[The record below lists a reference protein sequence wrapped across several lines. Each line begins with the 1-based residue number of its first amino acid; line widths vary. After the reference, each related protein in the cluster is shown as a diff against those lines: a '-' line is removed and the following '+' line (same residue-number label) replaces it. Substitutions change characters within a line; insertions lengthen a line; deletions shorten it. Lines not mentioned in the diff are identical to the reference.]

1 MHQQCGQYTDGMGAD
16 DDQARRPYR
25 QTRRAEMTAQTR
37 ARIREAARALLLDR
51 GYAGT
56 SMRAVAEHAGVGVRT
71 VYDCYPTKTD
81 LLKQVVEAAIV
92 GDAAPVPASGRD
104 WFQAVL
110 DERDPVRR
118 AELLASASTRL
129 HARTAGLF
137 AVARNA
143 AADDED
149 AARLWRAGKAGHRAD
164 CERFARAVVG
174 DDEPALG
181 SLTAT
186 LYILIGPETFTL
198 LTGELGFTPQNYEQ
212 WLGRQ
217 LAITFA
223 NVS

>member
-1 MHQQCGQYTDGMGAD
+1 MGAD
-16 DDQARRPYR
+16 DDPGRRPYR

-92 GDAAPVPASGRD
+92 GDASPVPASGRG
-104 WFQAVL
+104 WFQGVL
-110 DERDPVRR
+110 DEPDPVRR
-118 AELLASASTRL
+118 GELLAAASTRL
-129 HARTAGLF
+129 HERTAGLF

-174 DDEPALG
+174 DDDAALG
-181 SLTAT
+181 ALTAT
-186 LYILIGPETFTL
+186 LYILIGPETYTL
-198 LTGELGFTPQNYEQ
+198 LTSELGYTPHAYEH
-212 WLGRQ
+212 WLSHQ
-217 LAITFA
+217 LAITFGDA
-223 NVS
+223 S